1 MLAVPIE
8 RRGPRRKESKT
19 MKTTRS
25 QSRAEQRR
33 SAVAAALGAL
43 ACCACHASVQA
54 DAQLNSGKSAEQTR
68 DFDRPLEPA
77 SAAQAQAAADAAE
90 RQEYALLGARHDLNY
105 IGDKTPSCQCLAVA
119 LSDTAD
125 NPAFQWELGT
135 PQLEPSTQL
144 VIAFT
149 SNGVSCDSP
158 PAGTLGASYQ
168 GYAIDGNDVVVSVE
182 ALGEGR
188 PLTSGAIIP
197 RPLGTGSVL
206 IEPAG
211 AVYGKPLDG
220 KGKRCRLTLASAAP
234 RVVLPGATGAK

>member
-1 MLAVPIE
+1 
-8 RRGPRRKESKT
+8 

-25 QSRAEQRR
+25 QSRAERR
-33 SAVAAALGAL
+33 RTAVAAALGAW

-54 DAQLNSGKSAEQTR
+54 DAQLNTGKSDEQVR

-77 SAAQAQAAADAAE
+77 AAAKAEAADAAKAP
-90 RQEYALLGARHDLNY
+90 EYALLGARHDLNY
-105 IGDKTPSCQCLAVA
+105 AGSKTPTCQCLAVT
-119 LSDTAD
+119 LSDHAED
-125 NPAFQWELGT
+125 AAFQWELGA
-135 PQLEPSTQL
+135 PHLEPSTQL

-168 GYAIDGNDVVVSVE
+168 GYSVDGNDVVISVE

-220 KGKRCRLTLASAAP
+220 KTKRCKVTVASSAP
-234 RVVLPGATGAK
+234 PVVLPGATGAAPAR

>member
-1 MLAVPIE
+1 
-8 RRGPRRKESKT
+8 
-19 MKTTRS
+19 
-25 QSRAEQRR
+25 
-33 SAVAAALGAL
+33 VAAALGAW

-54 DAQLNSGKSAEQTR
+54 DAQLNTGKSQEQVR
-68 DFDRPLEPA
+68 DFDRPLEPGA
-77 SAAQAQAAADAAE
+77 AAQAEAASDSAE
-90 RQEYALLGARHDLNY
+90 PHDYALLGARHDLNY
-105 IGDKTPSCQCLAVA
+105 AGAKAPTCQCLAVT
-119 LSDTAD
+119 LSDKAED
-125 NPAFQWELGT
+125 PAFQWELGA

-149 SNGVSCDSP
+149 SSGVSCDSP

-211 AVYGKPLDG
+211 AIYGKPLDG
-220 KGKRCRLTLASAAP
+220 KGKRCKLSLPAPASSAAP
-234 RVVLPGATGAK
+234 VVLPGATGAPAK